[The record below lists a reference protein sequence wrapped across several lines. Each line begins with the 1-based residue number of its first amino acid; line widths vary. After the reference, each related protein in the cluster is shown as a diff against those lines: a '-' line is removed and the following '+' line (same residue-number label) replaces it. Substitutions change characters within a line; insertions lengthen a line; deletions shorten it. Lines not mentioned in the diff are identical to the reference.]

1 MEGGEV
7 DQQNEKLNQIK
18 LNIIT
23 LYTKNK
29 AEKFFEQNMHKSLD
43 RETLYNICLPSFMR
57 NVEERDRNDY
67 ILISIF
73 LYQNKKFIDLFKIN
87 MMNVNEKLDSK
98 FYDSL
103 YFISSNISYTKF
115 NGNRLLMR
123 YGEEGKKFYLLLK
136 GDVSILIPIKK
147 IVNISINEYKRFI
160 ALLIIY
166 KEYKILTEV
175 LKENKSVFNMEL
187 NFMESSH
194 NFDKFIDLLQTIKLF
209 NRDEEDEE
217 EIEKDKNR
225 EILTQLLDLYL
236 TLEEKKFYNKYVV
249 AKKGKYQEEDD
260 DGIFLSSREYINRI
274 NKYSNFDFFKVE
286 KELSRIELE
295 KRFKKRKDDSKLNN
309 NSSKDDINLNEI
321 KVFLIYEYHR
331 VTELTSGEMFGD
343 QALSSSNS
351 KRTATIITLTE
362 CHFGF
367 LNDTIY
373 NQTIREYN
381 EKNRRNRII
390 FLCNIS
396 IMNSFSYKLMERRYY
411 NKFVFKGAKQHEII
425 IKQNEKNENI
435 ILLKEGIFEIS
446 FKGNI
451 NDINDIIIHYMKQY
465 EATIKRGSDINE
477 EILNNI
483 LTLNRQRR
491 KIQKLFPKQINNEY
505 DFKIIL
511 VNAPSIFG
519 LEQTEKDEKFFEMK
533 KEKNFEKNVFY
544 SFYTIKCHS
553 KLCEYVLLN
562 KKLFAEE
569 IMKDDRSIRYRRNLY
584 LKEFYEK
591 ITQRLLI
598 IGYGKI
604 WNLLLESGIY
614 TKNNR
619 ENIDWNKIELNHD
632 FIKGINKIIDE
643 INEYKFSANDIDK
656 NLDKYYED
664 KRIKLIGERH
674 KLKNVYSNKYSVN
687 KIQKLLNSQNLNEIN
702 LQKKGETPKNF
713 KYINPNILRK
723 DSLVY
728 RKMSIKRN
736 HYIIKK
742 RNNSDIFNNRFI
754 SDKGEKNKNIK
765 KCKKRFWIFP
775 EDKTQIHKY
784 SKIKLPNMNISFN
797 KNSQK
802 KFNSLDKDE
811 ITKSSHAIPLI
822 KKIPKKRISFF
833 SPNINPY
840 NRENNLKMHLC
851 LYDTFK
857 KFGESHTKNVVK
869 KTKMVK
875 YIDYEKNKINVDD
888 NEY

>member
-1 MEGGEV
+1 MEDGQV
-7 DQQNEKLNQIK
+7 DQQIEKLDQIK

-43 RETLYNICLPSFMR
+43 KETLYKICLPSFMR
-57 NVEERDRNDY
+57 NIEERDKNDF

-73 LYQNKKFIDLFKIN
+73 LYQNKKFIDLFKNN

-103 YFISSNISYTKF
+103 YFISSNISYSKF

-147 IVNISINEYKRFI
+147 IVNITINEYKRFI

-187 NFMESSH
+187 NFIENSH
-194 NFDKFIDLLQTIKLF
+194 NFDKFIDLLQSIKLF
-209 NRDEEDEE
+209 NRNEEDEE

-274 NKYSNFDFFKVE
+274 NKYSNFDFFEVE
-286 KELSRIELE
+286 KEISRIEQE
-295 KRFKKRKDDSKLNN
+295 KRFKRKKEDSELNKD
-309 NSSKDDINLNEI
+309 SSKADINLHEL

-362 CHFGF
+362 SHFGY

-373 NQTIREYN
+373 SQTIKEYN
-381 EKNRRNRII
+381 DKNRRNRII

-425 IKQNEKNENI
+425 LKQNEKNENI

-451 NDINDIIIHYMKQY
+451 NDINDIIIFYMKQY
-465 EATIKRGSDINE
+465 EATIKRRNDINE

-491 KIQKLFPKQINNEY
+491 KISKLLPKQINNEY

-519 LEQTEKDEKFFEMK
+519 IEQTEKNEKFFEFK
-533 KEKNFEKNVFY
+533 KEKNFEKNTSF

-553 KLCEYVLLN
+553 KLCEYVLVN

-569 IMKDDRSIRYRRNLY
+569 IMKDDKSIRYKRNLF

-591 ITQRLLI
+591 IAQRLLI

-604 WNLLLESGIY
+604 WNMLLESGIY

-619 ENIDWNKIELNHD
+619 ENIDLNKIELNHD
-632 FIKGINKIIDE
+632 FIKGITKIIDE
-643 INEYKFSANDIDK
+643 INEYNFSSNDIDK
-656 NLDKYYED
+656 NIDKYYED
-664 KRIKLIGERH
+664 KRIKRIGERH
-674 KLKNVYSNKYSVN
+674 KLKNVYSNKYSIN
-687 KIQKLLNSQNLNEIN
+687 KIQRLLNAKNINEIN
-702 LQKKGETPKNF
+702 FQKKGETPINF
-713 KYINPNILRK
+713 KYINPNNLK
-723 DSLVY
+723 KESMVY
-728 RKMSIKRN
+728 RKMSKRN
-736 HYIIKK
+736 LYIIKK
-742 RNNSDIFNNRFI
+742 RNNSDILNNNRFV
-754 SDKGEKNKNIK
+754 SDSFEKNKNIK
-765 KCKKRFWIFP
+765 KSKKKFWIFP
-775 EDKTQIHKY
+775 GDKTQIHKY

-797 KNSQK
+797 KYNHQ
-802 KFNSLDKDE
+802 KFNSLDKNE
-811 ITKSSHAIPLI
+811 NTKSSHAIPTI
-822 KKIPKKRISFF
+822 KKIPKKRINFF
-833 SPNINPY
+833 SPNIDPF

-857 KFGESHTKNVVK
+857 KFGDSHTQNVVK